1 MPSLTWKLIAL
12 LTLIFAVAVFLW
24 MISLGPLSR
33 CERLL
38 SQVVDAR
45 TSHGAQ
51 MFSHRAIETGAI
63 QKVPSAKRIGK
74 MPGKRRSNAK
84 RRSARSVKPNRD
96 LGEGERP
103 SYEV

>member
-1 MPSLTWKLIAL
+1 
-12 LTLIFAVAVFLW
+12 

-51 MFSHRAIETGAI
+51 MFSHRAIETGCDPEGA
-63 QKVPSAKRIGK
+63 QREKDWQDAWKATFEREEKERKEREAKPRFRG
-74 MPGKRRSNAK
+74 R
-84 RRSARSVKPNRD
+84 
-96 LGEGERP
+96 
-103 SYEV
+103 